1 MTMHIG
7 RTNPKHS
14 YNMGGTELAVTAG
27 EKDLGVL
34 VDDELEFDKYIRAIV
49 NIANRVLGMIK
60 QDFTYLDKE
69 IFLNLY
75 PVLVRPLLEYCV
87 QVWLPYKLMH
97 IDLIEGVQIQA
108 TKLVPGIKTWIMTRD
123 WLI

>member
-1 MTMHIG
+1 M
-7 RTNPKHS
+7 
-14 YNMGGTELAVTAG
+14 
-27 EKDLGVL
+27 L

-87 QVWLPYKLMH
+87 QVRSPYKLMH

>member
-1 MTMHIG
+1 M
-7 RTNPKHS
+7 
-14 YNMGGTELAVTAG
+14 
-27 EKDLGVL
+27 L

-60 QDFTYLDKE
+60 QGFTCLDKE

-87 QVWLPYKLMH
+87 QVWSPYKLMH

-108 TKLVPGIKTWIMTRD
+108 KKLVPGIKAWIMTRD